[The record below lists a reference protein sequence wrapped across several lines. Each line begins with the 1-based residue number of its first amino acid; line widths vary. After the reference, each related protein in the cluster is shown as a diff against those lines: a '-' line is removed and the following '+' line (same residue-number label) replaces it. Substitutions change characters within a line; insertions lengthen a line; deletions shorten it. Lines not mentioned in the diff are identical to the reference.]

1 MTIGGLEANNIG
13 SAYLGGLARYIS
25 GLANTKLVLFTFH
38 INNQVFSR
46 ERFPTGIGMVSI
58 LNFSSL
64 ATPLSTWAEAYD
76 STSNTVSWSSSKLPT
91 LGVLVTETVN
101 EVTPTKVVYE
111 LAYSFQKAIITAPL
125 RSSVNGEKVTVV
137 FGDTQATLMGAVV
150 ASTSAIAIGTTFYE
164 RRFMRRA
171 PNKRRR

>member
-1 MTIGGLEANNIG
+1 
-13 SAYLGGLARYIS
+13 
-25 GLANTKLVLFTFH
+25 
-38 INNQVFSR
+38 
-46 ERFPTGIGMVSI
+46 
-58 LNFSSL
+58 
-64 ATPLSTWAEAYD
+64 
-76 STSNTVSWSSSKLPT
+76 
-91 LGVLVTETVN
+91 VTETVN